1 MRLQERIVRA
11 VIPAADLDRARA
23 FWEGRL
29 GFVPTRAMETGVIY
43 ACRDSNFVL
52 SRSSGAGT
60 SQATVAAFMS
70 DDIEADVA
78 ALRAQ
83 GITFE
88 EYDYPTLKTVD
99 SIAWVGPVRAA
110 WFRDSEG
117 NIIGLAQYPEKA

>member
-1 MRLQERIVRA
+1 MRLQDRMVRA

-29 GFVPTRAMETGVIY
+29 GFAPTRVLETGVFY
-43 ACRDSNFVL
+43 DCAGSSLVL

-60 SQATVAAFMS
+60 SQATVAAFAT
-70 DDIEADVA
+70 DDLEADVA
-78 ALRAQ
+78 ALKSM

-99 SIAWVGPVRAA
+99 SMAWVGPVHAA
-110 WFRDSEG
+110 WFKDSEG
-117 NIIGLAQYPEKA
+117 NILGIAVM